1 MGKGLGRGLDAL
13 FQTGNKNILDEVTRN
28 SENRIELIN
37 VNKILT
43 NQDQPRKIFDEQ
55 SLSELANSIKKY
67 GIVQPLVV
75 TKKDGKYDLVA
86 GERRL
91 RAAKSIGLE
100 SVPVVVKEYNDQTK
114 NEISLIENIQREDL
128 NTLEVAEAY
137 KYLMEKYNLNQEELA
152 KNLGKSRS
160 TVANSLRILNLTDD
174 IKEFVKNNEISEGH
188 CKILASIPSET
199 IQKVL
204 ANKVVT
210 EGLSVRQLEN
220 LIKEKEENVKKP
232 KKVIEENIWIK
243 NIEDQF
249 KDFFQTKVQVKQNG
263 LNKGKII
270 VEYYSNDELES
281 IVNKVNRG

>member
-13 FQTGNKNILDEVTRN
+13 FQTGNKNIVDEVTKN
-28 SENRIELIN
+28 SENRIQLIHVSN
-37 VNKILT
+37 ILT
-43 NQDQPRKIFDEQ
+43 NEDQPRKIFDEK

-67 GIVQPLVV
+67 GIIQPLVV
-75 TKKDGKYDLVA
+75 TKKADKYDLVA

-100 SVPVVVKEYNDQTK
+100 SVPVVIKEYNDQSK

-160 TVANSLRILNLTDD
+160 TVANSLRILKLTDD
-174 IKEFVKNNEISEGH
+174 VKEFIKNNEINEGH

-199 IQKVL
+199 IQKAL
-204 ANKVVT
+204 ANKIVAD
-210 EGLSVRQLEN
+210 GLSVRQLEN
-220 LIKEKEENVKKP
+220 LIKEKEENIKKP

-263 LNKGKII
+263 ANKGKII

-281 IVNKVNRG
+281 ILNKVNRG

>member
-13 FQTGNKNILDEVTRN
+13 FQTGNKNIVDEVTKN
-28 SENRIELIN
+28 SENRIQLIHVSN
-37 VNKILT
+37 ILT
-43 NQDQPRKIFDEQ
+43 NEDQPRKIFDEK

-67 GIVQPLVV
+67 GIIQPLVV
-75 TKKDGKYDLVA
+75 TKKDNKYDLVA

-100 SVPVVVKEYNDQTK
+100 SVPVVIKEYNDQSK

-160 TVANSLRILNLTDD
+160 TVANSLRILKLTDD
-174 IKEFVKNNEISEGH
+174 VKEFIKNNEINEGH

-199 IQKVL
+199 IQKAL
-204 ANKVVT
+204 ANKIVAD
-210 EGLSVRQLEN
+210 GLSVRQLEN
-220 LIKEKEENVKKP
+220 LIKEKEENIKKP

-263 LNKGKII
+263 ANKGKII

-281 IVNKVNRG
+281 ILNKVNRG